1 MLYLDAA
8 DCRDGCAQERNF
20 LALFRLAMLLALLS
34 LSFGL
39 HSKLALVTA
48 HAHAHDIAM
57 AILLV
62 VASVLLIGVA
72 GRLFVDNTNKI
83 ARKQG
88 FIGMTPVYNAVF
100 LVTCTIVLVVT
111 IVLLVD
117 E

>member
-1 MLYLDAA
+1 MNPS
-8 DCRDGCAQERNF
+8 C
-20 LALFRLAMLLALLS
+20 RLAMLFALLS

-57 AILLV
+57 GVLLV
-62 VASVLLIGVA
+62 AASILVIGVA

-88 FIGMTPVYNAVF
+88 FIGMTPYVRSLRCAGQKD
-100 LVTCTIVLVVT
+100 T
-111 IVLLVD
+111 
-117 E
+117 